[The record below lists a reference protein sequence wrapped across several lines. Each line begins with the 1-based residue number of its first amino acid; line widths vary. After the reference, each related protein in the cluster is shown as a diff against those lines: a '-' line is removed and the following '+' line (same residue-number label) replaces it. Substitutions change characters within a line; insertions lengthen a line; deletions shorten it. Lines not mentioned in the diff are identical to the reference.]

1 MRDENG
7 CQQLIDGLNE
17 VVAAN
22 SDVEST
28 TRAVKAVLCELIER
42 QALQLPLTYK
52 SPVAG
57 GYARRLLHRDL
68 DIGYSVL
75 AMAWGPGQGTPL
87 HDHSGM
93 WCVEAVVEGQIE
105 VCQFRMTER
114 AGSRFRFEP
123 EGRVVAG
130 IGSAGRLIPPFEYHT
145 IANALQ
151 DSTSVTI
158 HVYGGEMQECS
169 IFDPRAEGWW
179 ERSTRRLAYT
189 A

>member
-7 CQQLIDGLNE
+7 CHRLIEELNQ
-17 VVAAN
+17 VVGSG
-22 SDVEST
+22 SDVEAT
-28 TRAVKAVLCELIER
+28 TRGVKDVLCELIE
-42 QALQLPLTYK
+42 QHQLQLPITYRT
-52 SPVAG
+52 PVAG
-57 GYARRLLHRDL
+57 TYARRLVHKHPDL
-68 DIGYSVL
+68 GYTIL

-114 AGSRFRFEP
+114 AGSRFRFEE

-145 IANALQ
+145 IANALE

-158 HVYGGEMQECS
+158 HVYGGEMEECS

>member
-7 CQQLIDGLNE
+7 CRRLIEDLNE
-17 VVAAN
+17 VVGAN
-22 SDVEST
+22 EDIDAT
-28 TRAVKAVLCELIER
+28 TRGVKSVLCALIEQ
-42 QALQLPLTYK
+42 QAIQLPTAYK
-52 SPVAG
+52 TPVAG
-57 GYARRLLHRDL
+57 TYARRLVHRDPEL
-68 DIGYSVL
+68 GYSVL

-123 EGRVVAG
+123 EDRVVAG

-145 IANALQ
+145 IANALP
-151 DSTSVTI
+151 DATSITL

>member
-7 CQQLIDGLNE
+7 CRQLIEELHRAIADGP
-17 VVAAN
+17 
-22 SDVEST
+22 DVEGT
-28 TRAVKAVLCELIER
+28 TRGVKRVLCELIER
-42 QALQLPLTYK
+42 QAIELPATYK
-52 SPVAG
+52 TPVAG
-57 GYARRLLHRDL
+57 TYARRLVHRDQDL
-68 DIGYSVL
+68 GFTVL

-93 WCVEAVVEGQIE
+93 WCVEAVIEGQIE
-105 VCQFRMTER
+105 VCQFRMLER

-145 IANALQ
+145 IANALA
-151 DSTSVTI
+151 DTTSVTI

>member
-1 MRDENG
+1 MGNENG
-7 CQQLIDGLNE
+7 CHQLIEELYRA
-17 VVAAN
+17 VAAG
-22 SDVEST
+22 SDVEAT
-28 TRAVKAVLCELIER
+28 TRGVKQVLCDLIEH
-42 QALQLPLTYK
+42 QKVQLPMIFKTAVPG
-52 SPVAG
+52 S
-57 GYARRLLHRDL
+57 YARRLVHKDGDL
-68 DIGYSVL
+68 GFTVL

-105 VCQFRMTER
+105 VCQFRMIER

-123 EGRVVAG
+123 EGKVVAG

-145 IANALQ
+145 IANALPN
-151 DSTSVTI
+151 STSVTI